1 LKTAPGPV
9 EILSEESSK
18 FMIHITDTTQLKIG
32 QQVLLSSDKEGKN
45 IIAMFNQKNIKNNN
59 AFTTVFSDRAY
70 LNVVL
75 P

>member
-1 LKTAPGPV
+1 
-9 EILSEESSK
+9 
-18 FMIHITDTTQLKIG
+18 MIHITDTTQLKIG